1 MNDLETGQD
10 YPLFDGLSKD
20 RQEAWA
26 IFGVYTG
33 FDWMPNGKEI
43 LSGEKVKSGAWIPK
57 LKKPPKFHFK

>member
-26 IFGVYTG
+26 IFGDYTG
-33 FDWMPNGKEI
+33 FDWMPNEKEI
-43 LSGEKVKSGAWIPK
+43 LIWGKGKIWRVDT
-57 LKKPPKFHFK
+57 